1 MKLMNNTQKPQHMAN
16 HKFDGKV
23 QITERT
29 VRGKASK
36 AAKAAM
42 EDMQKEG
49 TKLLSEDQVF
59 TQEELDELYA
69 HDRNEPWWNR

>member
-1 MKLMNNTQKPQHMAN
+1 MAN
-16 HKFDGKV
+16 TKFNGQV
-23 QITERT
+23 VITRKPIKGEN
-29 VRGKASK
+29 SQ
-36 AAKAAM
+36 AAKVARF
-42 EDMQKEG
+42 DMQKEG